1 LPNPEKALSPPI
13 LALDDVAVG
22 YEPGKPVL
30 RRVTL
35 RVDPDDRIALLGAN
49 GNGKSTLGKLI
60 AGRLAPQQGRIVR
73 AERLAIGYFAQH
85 QLDELDADASAY
97 DHIRRLLP
105 DAPEAQVRARAGAMG
120 FSGAMADT
128 LAGQLSGGEKAR
140 LLIGL
145 AAFAGPHLLV
155 LDEPTNHLDID
166 SRAALIEAIN
176 GYAGAIVL
184 VSHDRY
190 LLDACADRLL
200 LVSNGGVAPFDG
212 DLDDYRELILRGNTE
227 RESERGKRE
236 RTSSRTDTRRAAAE
250 KRAELAPLRRRIAK
264 AESEIGRLTGEI
276 ARIDNELALPG
287 LFAGDPGKAAQL
299 GKARAAAVAALAQA
313 ESEWLDASSE
323 YESET
328 AQS

>member
-1 LPNPEKALSPPI
+1 
-13 LALDDVAVG
+13 
-22 YEPGKPVL
+22 
-30 RRVTL
+30 
-35 RVDPDDRIALLGAN
+35 
-49 GNGKSTLGKLI
+49 
-60 AGRLAPQQGRIVR
+60 
-73 AERLAIGYFAQH
+73 
-85 QLDELDADASAY
+85 
-97 DHIRRLLP
+97 
-105 DAPEAQVRARAGAMG
+105 MG

-264 AESEIGRLTGEI
+264 AESEIERLTGEI